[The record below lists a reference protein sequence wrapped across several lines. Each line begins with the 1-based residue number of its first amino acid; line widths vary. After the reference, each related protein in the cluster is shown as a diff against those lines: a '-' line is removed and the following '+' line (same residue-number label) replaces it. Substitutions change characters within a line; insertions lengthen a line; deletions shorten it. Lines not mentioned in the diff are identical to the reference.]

1 MLAKRKRRVR
11 DLMKS
16 DSSLKPNFSFR
27 NFENRIKTMNKTR
40 NTLPPPVRKEA
51 IAALNSTVA
60 DLFDLF
66 ARIKQAHWNV
76 RGTTFIGLH
85 KLLDE
90 FAGRTLN
97 HIDLAA
103 ERATALGGIVEGTL
117 RESVKHSHLKKKEEP
132 SSISGMSDWIHTL
145 ADVHAE
151 AGERVRSAIKKLTD
165 AEDFGTADL
174 LTDVLRTLDLQLW
187 LLEAHINRQQ
197 A

>member
-1 MLAKRKRRVR
+1 MLKFSSRHLENQIRV
-11 DLMKS
+11 
-16 DSSLKPNFSFR
+16 
-27 NFENRIKTMNKTR
+27 MNKIG
-40 NTLPPPVRKEA
+40 NTLRPHICKEA
-51 IAALNSTVA
+51 IAVLNHAVA

-90 FAGRTLN
+90 FADRTLE
-97 HIDLAA
+97 HIDFAA
-103 ERATALGGIVEGTL
+103 ERATALGGVVEGTL
-117 RESVKHSHLKKKEEP
+117 RESVKHSQLKKKEEP

-151 AGERVRSAIKKLTD
+151 AGERVRKAIKKLTD

-197 A
+197 PAT

>member
-1 MLAKRKRRVR
+1 MHQ
-11 DLMKS
+11 
-16 DSSLKPNFSFR
+16 
-27 NFENRIKTMNKTR
+27 TR
-40 NTLPPPVRKEA
+40 NTLSPHIRKEA
-51 IAALNSTVA
+51 ITVLNYVVA

-90 FAGRTLN
+90 FAASTLK

-117 RESVKHSHLKKKEEP
+117 RDSAKNSRLKSKEEP
-132 SSISGMSDWIHTL
+132 ASVSGMSDWIHEL
-145 ADVHAE
+145 ADVHA
-151 AGERVRSAIKKLTD
+151 AVGESVRKAVKKTTD
-165 AEDFGTADL
+165 CEDFGTADL

-187 LLEAHINRQQ
+187 LLEAHINQHKQ
-197 A
+197 IK

>member
-1 MLAKRKRRVR
+1 M
-11 DLMKS
+11 
-16 DSSLKPNFSFR
+16 
-27 NFENRIKTMNKTR
+27 IMNKTR
-40 NTLPPPVRKEA
+40 NTLPSSVRREA
-51 IAALNSTVA
+51 IAVLNDTVA

-90 FAGRTLN
+90 FAGN
-97 HIDLAA
+97 VMGHVDLAA

-117 RESVKHSHLKKKEEP
+117 RESAKHSHLKKKEEP
-132 SSISGMSDWIHTL
+132 SSISGMSDWIHAL
-145 ADVHAE
+145 ADVHAA
-151 AGERVRSAIKKLTD
+151 AGERVRAAVKKLTA

-197 A
+197 T

>member
-1 MLAKRKRRVR
+1 
-11 DLMKS
+11 
-16 DSSLKPNFSFR
+16 
-27 NFENRIKTMNKTR
+27 MNKTR
-40 NTLPPPVRKEA
+40 NSLLPHIRKEA
-51 IAALNSTVA
+51 IVVLNNTVA

-76 RGTTFIGLH
+76 RGTSFIGLH

-90 FAGRTLN
+90 FGGQILA

-117 RESVKHSHLKKKEEP
+117 RESVKHSRLKKKEEP
-132 SSISGMSDWIHTL
+132 PSISGMSDWIHLL

-151 AGERVRSAIKKLTD
+151 SGERVRKGIKQTTD

-174 LTDVLRTLDLQLW
+174 LTDILRALDLQLW
-187 LLEAHINRQQ
+187 LLEAHINQKQ

>member
-1 MLAKRKRRVR
+1 MNPSWRHGFG
-11 DLMKS
+11 
-16 DSSLKPNFSFR
+16 LKEIEANNF
-27 NFENRIKTMNKTR
+27 TDMNKTR
-40 NTLPPPVRKEA
+40 NTLPPQIRKEA
-51 IAALNSTVA
+51 ISALNDAVGE
-60 DLFDLF
+60 LFDLF

-90 FAGRTLN
+90 FADRIMG

-132 SSISGMSDWIHTL
+132 ASISGMRDWIKEL
-145 ADVHAE
+145 ADVHAI
-151 AGERVRSAIKKLTD
+151 AGKDMHAAIKTMTA

-174 LTDVLRTLDLQLW
+174 LTDSLRNLDLQLW
-187 LLEAHINRQQ
+187 LLEAHINQQ
-197 A
+197 KT